1 MNSKEIRVRPA
12 AYAWILD
19 EDRVLLCRLCEE
31 HNKGQWTLPGGGLDP
46 GEHPE
51 AACLREV
58 KEETGL
64 EVSLTHLLGVDSIT
78 FDGVLGPMQHLRIF
92 YLAQVVS
99 GTLTA
104 ETDGTTDLVQWIRL
118 EDLATLNL
126 VDLVRRV
133 EAAFHIGR
141 IPLSPKSHG

>member
-1 MNSKEIRVRPA
+1 VNPAEIRVRPA

-19 EDRVLLCRLCEE
+19 DDRVLLCRLCEE

-51 AACLREV
+51 DACRREV

-64 EVSLTHLLGVDSIT
+64 QVRLTHLLGVDSIT
-78 FDGVLGPMQHLRIF
+78 FEGVLGPMQHLRII
-92 YLAQVVS
+92 YLAEVVS

-104 ETDGTTDLVQWIRL
+104 ETEGTTDLVEWKLL
-118 EDLATLNL
+118 EDLAKLNL
-126 VDLVRRV
+126 VDLVQKAQ
-133 EAAFHIGR
+133 ESFSLGAT
-141 IPLSPKSHG
+141 PLSSNSHG

>member
-1 MNSKEIRVRPA
+1 M
-12 AYAWILD
+12 
-19 EDRVLLCRLCEE
+19 
-31 HNKGQWTLPGGGLDP
+31 DP

-64 EVSLTHLLGVDSIT
+64 EVRLTHLLGVDSHT
-78 FDGVLGPMQHLRIF
+78 FDGALGPMQHLRIF

-99 GTLTA
+99 GKLTA
-104 ETDGTTDLVQWIRL
+104 ETEGTTDLVEWIRL

-126 VDLVRRV
+126 VDLVRKVETAFRV
-133 EAAFHIGR
+133 GR
-141 IPLSPKSHG
+141 IPLSSNSHG